1 MSLKIASNNTP
12 AYAYYSEGT
21 GATPITVS
29 VTLDGTGA
37 PTTITGATTNP
48 TYLVGVDSSGT
59 IGSYSGITIAPIN
72 EEVGINWEISADNIT
87 FGESI
92 SPTDMDVSATDQV
105 VQIYLQAVVAN
116 DGSVETN
123 NYVLP
128 DIQITATENPDA

>member
-12 AYAYYSEGT
+12 AYAYYSEGS

-29 VTLDGTGA
+29 VTLDGTGT
-37 PTTITGATTNP
+37 PSTITGATTGL

-72 EEVGINWEISADNIT
+72 EESGINWEISDDNAS

-92 SPTDMDVSATDQV
+92 TPDDMDVSSTDQV
-105 VQIYLQAVVAN
+105 VQIYLQAVVDN
-116 DGSVETN
+116 DGSVATN

-128 DIQITATENPDA
+128 DIQITATENPD